1 MIRRLLV
8 LFLFS
13 IVVIGNSV
21 SVRLAQS
28 ASPQPCVQDH
38 DAWLADLLRKMDA
51 IKPGMTR
58 AELLQVFRTEGGLS
72 TGLRR
77 TFVSRDCPQVKVDVE
92 FKPVTGADSFYNRV
106 VFSVE
111 DNRDVIVKVSK
122 PYLQFSVGD

>member
-13 IVVIGNSV
+13 IIVIGNSA

-38 DAWLADLLRKMDA
+38 EAWLADLLKKMDT
-51 IKPGMTR
+51 IKPGITR
-58 AELLQVFRTEGGLS
+58 AELLRVFRTEGGVP

-92 FKPVTGADSFYNRV
+92 FKPVARADSFNDRV
-106 VFSVE
+106 FFSVE
-111 DNRDVIVKVSK
+111 DNRDIIVKVSK
-122 PYLQFSVGD
+122 PYLQFTVED